1 MTDWKKVQ
9 GSQPERP
16 AEVDT
21 TSSASTVY
29 QRRNVER
36 ITVENGDGTTT
47 ELWQYDEREMT
58 REEYFIL
65 SAQKAQATMADIE
78 AAICEADMA
87 NAEWQAEIEIALCE
101 LDKGGN

>member
-29 QRRNVER
+29 QRRNIEQ
-36 ITVENGDGTTT
+36 ITVTHDDTTT
-47 ELWQYDEREMT
+47 ELWQYEEREMT

-65 SAQKAQATMADIE
+65 SAAESASKLADLE
-78 AAICEADMA
+78 TAMCEADMA
-87 NAEWQAEIEIALCE
+87 NAEWQAEVETALCE
-101 LDKGGN
+101 LDGGE

>member
-29 QRRNVER
+29 QRRNIEQ

-47 ELWQYDEREMT
+47 ELWQYEEREMT

-65 SAQKAQATMADIE
+65 SAAESASKLADLE
-78 AAICEADMA
+78 TAMCEADMA
-87 NAEWQAEIEIALCE
+87 NAEWQAEVETALCE
-101 LDKGGN
+101 LDGGE